1 MSSDVYNV
9 NNYYC
14 NVFETRT
21 HHTHTHA
28 GTRSHTHTRMYT
40 YTRTHTRTHT
50 HVLHY
55 SDLITAGLQ
64 LQGNIDNVP
73 NLVEE
78 PSVNLSDL
86 IQLINIIAGGVQC
99 CSYCKYMLI
108 SWIAQLLIKHKHTD
122 ASYTYE
128 NNSQQGV
135 TSSSDFFQVVSR
147 PITDECAILSAF
159 CSASSNRRPTAITSP
174 TLFIELPICNKMM
187 SPMASC

>member
-1 MSSDVYNV
+1 MHAHT
-9 NNYYC
+9 
-14 NVFETRT
+14 TRT
-21 HHTHTHA
+21 HIHACTHSHTHACTHIHTHTHIHA
-28 GTRSHTHTRMYT
+28 YTHS
-40 YTRTHTRTHT
+40 
-50 HVLHY
+50 LHH

-64 LQGNIDNVP
+64 LHSNIDNVP

-78 PSVNLSDL
+78 PSVNFSDL

-122 ASYTYE
+122 PSYTYE

-174 TLFIELPICNKMM
+174 TLFIELPICDKMM
-187 SPMASC
+187 SPMVSC